1 MLHSLVCTSARRAVS
16 AKISCTA
23 AHTLG
28 SGPTP
33 KRPSL
38 AICESV
44 LHLPADEI
52 APALAA
58 TVCFRGRPRGGG
70 PAQISQASDRKRTS
84 RARHWSQRSFRLH
97 GMARKWSWSACVQQG
112 LVVWAHVR
120 RFQISRTAFAVM
132 PNCVARL
139 VAKVSRTSR
148 SALARKI
155 WIACARVVCD
165 AIQVTYSD
173 ARHGVTP
180 CSGACMV
187 SHARHTSSVLSFLA
201 GLVACLVC
209 AAMRGA
215 SL

>member
-1 MLHSLVCTSARRAVS
+1 MLHSLVCRRARRAVS

-23 AHTLG
+23 THTLG

-44 LHLPADEI
+44 PADEI
-52 APALAA
+52 APAPAA
-58 TVCFRGRPRGGG
+58 TICFRGRPRRGG
-70 PAQISQASDRKRTS
+70 PAHLSQASDRKRTS
-84 RARHWSQRSFRLH
+84 RARHWSQRSFTLH
-97 GMARKWSWSACVQQG
+97 GMARKWPWSACVQQG

-165 AIQVTYSD
+165 SSD
-173 ARHGVTP
+173 QFRCT
-180 CSGACMV
+180 SW
-187 SHARHTSSVLSFLA
+187 RHTVQRRFAWSHTLA
-201 GLVACLVC
+201 IPLPC
-209 AAMRGA
+209 
-215 SL
+215 